1 MIFQLSPKVPEVVEN
16 RRASRRKTTHADELQ
31 ALQYY
36 NKEESYR
43 KESSKSVEMGVEIE
57 TDDIQTVEDSRK
69 KSTTSR
75 LSKRASRKRHTSGKT
90 KHQKD
95 TIENDIA
102 KDAENEMNSV
112 AKVGLLVIEPDEK
125 EEPLNKPLINDSV
138 KPTTSNNNGKKT
150 TRGKS
155 ADSRLNVEHDLE
167 LDQQSRTVRRV
178 AGKSADSRLCGMN
191 TFYHLEDVD
200 SSKST
205 KEDMKESSNEDSRK
219 SRKNDV
225 RKSTRED
232 LRKSTKRTSKI
243 QNGGTKEDD
252 IGVDD
257 DDLVS
262 IGSADSN
269 LGGGERGSEDEMGE
283 EEEELGGRRPSR
295 RTTAKASYAEPSL
308 RRKMRQVIIMNSFIR
323 IMIHKV

>member
-31 ALQYY
+31 ALQSY
-36 NKEESYR
+36 NQEESYR
-43 KESSKSVEMGVEIE
+43 KESSKSVEMGAEIE
-57 TDDIQTVEDSRK
+57 TDDIQTNEESRK

-112 AKVGLLVIEPDEK
+112 AKVGLLVIEPDE
-125 EEPLNKPLINDSV
+125 NDSV

-225 RKSTRED
+225 RKSTKED